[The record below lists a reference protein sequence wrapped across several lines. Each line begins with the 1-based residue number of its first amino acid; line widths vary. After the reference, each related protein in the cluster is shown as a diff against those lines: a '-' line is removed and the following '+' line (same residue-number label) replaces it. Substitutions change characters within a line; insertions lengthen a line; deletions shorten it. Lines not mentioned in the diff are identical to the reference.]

1 MAGNEPFKSTTY
13 QVGRIAKAFSSDI
26 DGNLIFEDIPNP
38 EGVTLTQLLEGKD
51 SNNITFDA
59 LGTFFS
65 NVENVADALKYLNM
79 FAYLKDTG
87 RFLLV
92 DPTITAEKVVEGEI
106 YTKIEDAINWIDNQV
121 NNGYNC
127 FNILLMGSHKQQG
140 TLEQESNLGVYEIDG
155 STSFSPIV
163 MKRNGIKIIGIGDPV
178 IRIKNFTGTSEVR
191 RWIFQ
196 IDSDGTENKIN
207 VSIQGVGF
215 EIVDSV
221 YTSIFWIKDA
231 PLNNATKERNG
242 FKASNVS
249 ISFNGGTNAKNR
261 LLDVLNPTSTLPSFI
276 SLDDIKIGSIVN
288 TEASSQDIELVYVN
302 HNEKTVVSLSKM
314 MFGLTEQPNPLENSD
329 STKTTSFTGIVVYKG
344 NVVVDTVQLDE
355 KFYWNG
361 SIFSDVITKLLKAH
375 DYSHVAMSNVGIIR
389 NSYNTINESA
399 GGITTIKDWI
409 VVDSTASVNID
420 GFDSYLNVDV
430 VSLSTSGTS
439 GTPTSGTSG
448 TSGTPGTTGTSGTL
462 GDIKPVKSFF
472 SKDKLAFG
480 IGHLGE
486 VRIGKL
492 KSADLNPFVSYSL
505 NYGIPLWYNEDTK
518 QFQYWNGTNILAL
531 GSSVGASGKTSIT
544 NITAPMFS
552 ATSYN
557 FSGEAT
563 YLGFEVL
570 IAHNLVLSNK
580 NAYNISVVDTVT
592 GRKIE
597 PQEVVSVDINTIKLI
612 MGEAINVTVTI
623 IGF

>member
-1 MAGNEPFKSTTY
+1 
-13 QVGRIAKAFSSDI
+13 
-26 DGNLIFEDIPNP
+26 
-38 EGVTLTQLLEGKD
+38 
-51 SNNITFDA
+51 
-59 LGTFFS
+59 
-65 NVENVADALKYLNM
+65 
-79 FAYLKDTG
+79 
-87 RFLLV
+87 
-92 DPTITAEKVVEGEI
+92 
-106 YTKIEDAINWIDNQV
+106 
-121 NNGYNC
+121 
-127 FNILLMGSHKQQG
+127 MGSHKQQG

-355 KFYWNG
+355 KFYWKY
-361 SIFSDVITKLLKAH
+361 I
-375 DYSHVAMSNVGIIR
+375 
-389 NSYNTINESA
+389 
-399 GGITTIKDWI
+399 
-409 VVDSTASVNID
+409 
-420 GFDSYLNVDV
+420 
-430 VSLSTSGTS
+430 
-439 GTPTSGTSG
+439 
-448 TSGTPGTTGTSGTL
+448 
-462 GDIKPVKSFF
+462 
-472 SKDKLAFG
+472 
-480 IGHLGE
+480 
-486 VRIGKL
+486 
-492 KSADLNPFVSYSL
+492 
-505 NYGIPLWYNEDTK
+505 
-518 QFQYWNGTNILAL
+518 
-531 GSSVGASGKTSIT
+531 
-544 NITAPMFS
+544 
-552 ATSYN
+552 
-557 FSGEAT
+557 
-563 YLGFEVL
+563 
-570 IAHNLVLSNK
+570 
-580 NAYNISVVDTVT
+580 
-592 GRKIE
+592 
-597 PQEVVSVDINTIKLI
+597 
-612 MGEAINVTVTI
+612 
-623 IGF
+623 